1 MSVPTAK
8 SSSSLEGGVGGKST
22 ALSRNRQDSLGSA
35 GSSASASA
43 LSSSSSSSSSSASAA
58 PVVVLSVA
66 NLEERRESKSAVLGM
81 DPKAGQRAVVSREE
95 EAGIDEVDDAAAG
108 KEEEE
113 LVRKRYIKL

>member
-8 SSSSLEGGVGGKST
+8 SPSSLEGGVLGGKSA
-22 ALSRNRQDSLGSA
+22 ALSRNRQDSLGSS

-43 LSSSSSSSSSSASAA
+43 LSSSSSSSSSASAA

-108 KEEEE
+108 KEEE
-113 LVRKRYIKL
+113 LVRKRFSKM

>member
-1 MSVPTAK
+1 MSIPTAK
-8 SSSSLEGGVGGKST
+8 SPSSLEGGVGGKST
-22 ALSRNRQDSLGSA
+22 ALSRKRQDSLGSS

-43 LSSSSSSSSSSASAA
+43 LSSSSSSSSSSSASSA

-66 NLEERRESKSAVLGM
+66 NLEERQESKSAVLGM

-108 KEEEE
+108 KEEE